1 MVTGKMP
8 DGKNRGKGVEKYV
21 EGLVRGSSQ
30 RAGVDGDLGPQ
41 GRIQLG
47 ELGSLG
53 LPAQTG
59 GQLILQ

>member
-1 MVTGKMP
+1 MVTGKVP
-8 DGKNRGKGVEKYV
+8 DGKDRGEGVKKYV
-21 EGLVRGSSQ
+21 KGLVRGSSQ

-41 GRIQLG
+41 GRVHLC

>member
-1 MVTGKMP
+1 M
-8 DGKNRGKGVEKYV
+8 EQHV

-30 RAGVDGDLGPQ
+30 RAGVGGDLGPQ
-41 GRIQLG
+41 GLIQPK

-59 GQLILQ
+59 GQLILE

>member
-1 MVTGKMP
+1 VTTGKVP
-8 DGKNRGKGVEKYV
+8 DGKDRGEGVEQHV

-30 RAGVDGDLGPQ
+30 RAGVGGDLSPQ
-41 GRIQLG
+41 GLVQLK

-59 GQLILQ
+59 GQLILE